1 MNDVFNNVMT
11 FINKN
16 TYLLIGICV
25 FLILVLIG
33 YLIDNSVKSKRV
45 RKDIK
50 NKDQVPE
57 NIKEDIIKEA
67 NEKKEKELNVQTEE
81 PKKEDI
87 INQKNQNMEVNE
99 DEAPLNLDASLSIDK
114 PLNLEKDPSLDDV
127 NSPLNIDNKALNL
140 NEENSP
146 LNLDNNINEP
156 LSLDTNSL
164 FDEEN
169 KPSVALGNDILE
181 DNLSL
186 DNSEKTT
193 SESSISVDQDPD
205 ANIMSS
211 NSKDGLYSNDKTLLE
226 ILSEVDSSRLNSN
239 VDNKTIF
246 GSKPSIEINTD
257 VEKEKVEIE
266 PKNSIDSSDNEL
278 DNIMKKLSSMNNSDD
293 EDNYTNIF

>member
-67 NEKKEKELNVQTEE
+67 NEKKEKELNVQIEE

-87 INQKNQNMEVNE
+87 INQNNQNMEVNE

-127 NSPLNIDNKALNL
+127 NSPLNIDN
-140 NEENSP
+140 
-146 LNLDNNINEP
+146 NINEP

-186 DNSEKTT
+186 DNSEKPIV
-193 SESSISVDQDPD
+193 ESSISSDQDPD
-205 ANIMSS
+205 ANIMLS

-226 ILSEVDSSRLNSN
+226 ILSEVDSSKLNNS

-246 GSKPSIEINTD
+246 GNEPSIEINTN

-266 PKNSIDSSDNEL
+266 PKNSTDSSDNEL

>member
-67 NEKKEKELNVQTEE
+67 NEKKEKELNVQIEE

-87 INQKNQNMEVNE
+87 INQNMEVNE

-127 NSPLNIDNKALNL
+127 
-140 NEENSP
+140 NSP

>member
-67 NEKKEKELNVQTEE
+67 NEKKEKELNVQIEE

-87 INQKNQNMEVNE
+87 INQNMEVNE

-127 NSPLNIDNKALNL
+127 NSPLNIDN
-140 NEENSP
+140 
-146 LNLDNNINEP
+146 NINEP

-169 KPSVALGNDILE
+169 KPSVALGNGILE
-181 DNLSL
+181 DNLFL
-186 DNSEKTT
+186 NNSEKTA
-193 SESSISVDQDPD
+193 SESSVSLDQDPD

-211 NSKDGLYSNDKTLLE
+211 NSKNGLYSNDKTLLE
-226 ILSEVDSSRLNSN
+226 ILSEVDSSKLNNS

-246 GSKPSIEINTD
+246 GNKPSIEINTN

-266 PKNSIDSSDNEL
+266 PKKISNFSDNEL

-293 EDNYTNIF
+293 DNYTNIF

>member
-67 NEKKEKELNVQTEE
+67 NEKKEKELNVQIEE
-81 PKKEDI
+81 PNKEDI
-87 INQKNQNMEVNE
+87 INQNNQNMEVNE
-99 DEAPLNLDASLSIDK
+99 ENSPLNLDASLSIDK

-127 NSPLNIDNKALNL
+127 NSPLNI
-140 NEENSP
+140 
-146 LNLDNNINEP
+146 DNNINEP

-186 DNSEKTT
+186 DSSEKTIV
-193 SESSISVDQDPD
+193 ESSISSDQDPD
-205 ANIMSS
+205 SNIMLS
-211 NSKDGLYSNDKTLLE
+211 NSKNGLYSNDKTLLE
-226 ILSEVDSSRLNSN
+226 ILSEVDSSKLNNS

-246 GSKPSIEINTD
+246 GNKPSIEINTN

-266 PKNSIDSSDNEL
+266 PKNSTDSSDNEL

>member
-67 NEKKEKELNVQTEE
+67 NEKKEKELNVQIEE

-87 INQKNQNMEVNE
+87 INQNMEVNE

-127 NSPLNIDNKALNL
+127 NSPLNIDN
-140 NEENSP
+140 
-146 LNLDNNINEP
+146 NINEP
-156 LSLDTNSL
+156 LSLDTNLL

-169 KPSVALGNDILE
+169 KPSVALGNGILE
-181 DNLSL
+181 DNLFL
-186 DNSEKTT
+186 NNSEKTA
-193 SESSISVDQDPD
+193 SESSISSDQDPD
-205 ANIMSS
+205 VNIMLS

-226 ILSEVDSSRLNSN
+226 ILSEVDSSKLNNS

-246 GSKPSIEINTD
+246 GNKPSIEINTN

-266 PKNSIDSSDNEL
+266 PKNSTDSSDNEL

>member
-87 INQKNQNMEVNE
+87 INQNNQNMEVNE

-114 PLNLEKDPSLDDV
+114 PLNLEKDPSLDDI
-127 NSPLNIDNKALNL
+127 NSPLNIDNTALNL

-164 FDEEN
+164 FDDEN
-169 KPSVALGNDILE
+169 KPSVALGNGILE

-186 DNSEKTT
+186 DNSEKTA
-193 SESSISVDQDPD
+193 SESSISADQDPD
-205 ANIMSS
+205 ANIMSF

>member
-45 RKDIK
+45 RKHIK

-67 NEKKEKELNVQTEE
+67 NEKKEKELNVQIEE
-81 PKKEDI
+81 PQKEDI
-87 INQKNQNMEVNE
+87 INQNNQNMEVNE

-127 NSPLNIDNKALNL
+127 NSPLNIDN
-140 NEENSP
+140 
-146 LNLDNNINEP
+146 NINEP

-186 DNSEKTT
+186 DNSEKPIV
-193 SESSISVDQDPD
+193 ESSISSDQDPD
-205 ANIMSS
+205 ANIMLS

-226 ILSEVDSSRLNSN
+226 ILSEVDSSKLNNS

-246 GSKPSIEINTD
+246 GNKPSIEINTN

-266 PKNSIDSSDNEL
+266 PKNSTDSSDNEL

>member
-1 MNDVFNNVMT
+1 MNETLNNIMK
-11 FINKN
+11 FINDN

-67 NEKKEKELNVQTEE
+67 NEKKEKELNVQIEE

-87 INQKNQNMEVNE
+87 INQNNQNMEVNE
-99 DEAPLNLDASLSIDK
+99 ENSPLNLDASLSIDK

-127 NSPLNIDNKALNL
+127 NSPLNI
-140 NEENSP
+140 
-146 LNLDNNINEP
+146 DNNINEP

-186 DNSEKTT
+186 DNSEKPIV
-193 SESSISVDQDPD
+193 ESSISSDQDPD
-205 ANIMSS
+205 SNIMLS
-211 NSKDGLYSNDKTLLE
+211 NSKNGLYSNDKTLLE
-226 ILSEVDSSRLNSN
+226 ILSEVDSSKLNNS

-246 GSKPSIEINTD
+246 GNKPNIEINTN

-266 PKNSIDSSDNEL
+266 PKNSTDSSDNEL

>member
-16 TYLLIGICV
+16 TYLWICV

-33 YLIDNSVKSKRV
+33 YLIDNSVESKRV

-67 NEKKEKELNVQTEE
+67 NEKKEKELNVQIEE

-87 INQKNQNMEVNE
+87 INQNMEVNE

-186 DNSEKTT
+186 DNSEKTIVKST
-193 SESSISVDQDPD
+193 ISSDQDPD

>member
-67 NEKKEKELNVQTEE
+67 NEKKEKELNVQIEE

-87 INQKNQNMEVNE
+87 VNQNNQNMEVNE

-127 NSPLNIDNKALNL
+127 NSPLNIDN
-140 NEENSP
+140 
-146 LNLDNNINEP
+146 NINEP

-186 DNSEKTT
+186 DNSEKPIV
-193 SESSISVDQDPD
+193 ESSISSDQDPD
-205 ANIMSS
+205 ANIMLS

-226 ILSEVDSSRLNSN
+226 ILSEVDSSKLNNS

-246 GSKPSIEINTD
+246 GNKPSIEINTN

-266 PKNSIDSSDNEL
+266 PKNSTDSSDNEL

>member
-67 NEKKEKELNVQTEE
+67 NEKKEKELNVQIEE

-87 INQKNQNMEVNE
+87 INQNNQNMEVNE

-127 NSPLNIDNKALNL
+127 NSPLNIDN
-140 NEENSP
+140 
-146 LNLDNNINEP
+146 NINEP

-186 DNSEKTT
+186 NNSEKTT
-193 SESSISVDQDPD
+193 SESSISLDQDPD

-226 ILSEVDSSRLNSN
+226 ILSEVDNSRLNSN

-246 GSKPSIEINTD
+246 GNKPSIEINTN

-266 PKNSIDSSDNEL
+266 PKNSTDSSDNEL

>member
-67 NEKKEKELNVQTEE
+67 NEKKEKELNVQIEE

-87 INQKNQNMEVNE
+87 INQNNQNMEVNE

-127 NSPLNIDNKALNL
+127 NSPLNIDN
-140 NEENSP
+140 
-146 LNLDNNINEP
+146 NINEP

-186 DNSEKTT
+186 DSSEKPIV
-193 SESSISVDQDPD
+193 ESSISSDQDPD
-205 ANIMSS
+205 SNIMLS
-211 NSKDGLYSNDKTLLE
+211 NSKNGLYSNDKTLLE
-226 ILSEVDSSRLNSN
+226 ILSEVDSSKLNNS

-246 GSKPSIEINTD
+246 GNKPSIEINTN

-266 PKNSIDSSDNEL
+266 PKNSTDSSDNEL

>member
-67 NEKKEKELNVQTEE
+67 NEKKEKELNVQIEE

-87 INQKNQNMEVNE
+87 INQNNQNMEVNE

-127 NSPLNIDNKALNL
+127 NSPLNIDN
-140 NEENSP
+140 
-146 LNLDNNINEP
+146 NINEP

-169 KPSVALGNDILE
+169 KPSVALGNGILE

-193 SESSISVDQDPD
+193 SESSISLDQDPD
-205 ANIMSS
+205 ANIMLS

-226 ILSEVDSSRLNSN
+226 ILSEVDSSKLNNS

-246 GSKPSIEINTD
+246 GNKPSIEINAN

-266 PKNSIDSSDNEL
+266 PKNSTDSSDNEL

>member
-67 NEKKEKELNVQTEE
+67 NEKKEKELNVQIEE

-87 INQKNQNMEVNE
+87 INQNNQNMEVNE

-127 NSPLNIDNKALNL
+127 NSPLNIDN
-140 NEENSP
+140 
-146 LNLDNNINEP
+146 NINEP

-186 DNSEKTT
+186 DNSEKPIV
-193 SESSISVDQDPD
+193 ESSISSDQDPD
-205 ANIMSS
+205 SNIMLY
-211 NSKDGLYSNDKTLLE
+211 NSKNGLYSNDKTLLE
-226 ILSEVDSSRLNSN
+226 ILSEVDSSKLNNS

-246 GSKPSIEINTD
+246 GNKPSIEINTN

-266 PKNSIDSSDNEL
+266 PKNSTDSSDSEL

>member
-1 MNDVFNNVMT
+1 MNETLNNIMK
-11 FINKN
+11 FINDN

-67 NEKKEKELNVQTEE
+67 NEKKEKELNVQIEE

-87 INQKNQNMEVNE
+87 INQNMEVNE

-127 NSPLNIDNKALNL
+127 NSPLNIDN
-140 NEENSP
+140 
-146 LNLDNNINEP
+146 NINEP

-186 DNSEKTT
+186 DNSEKPIV
-193 SESSISVDQDPD
+193 ESSISSDQDPD
-205 ANIMSS
+205 SNIMLS
-211 NSKDGLYSNDKTLLE
+211 NSKNGLYSNDKTLLE
-226 ILSEVDSSRLNSN
+226 ILSEVDSSKLNNS

-246 GSKPSIEINTD
+246 GNKPSIEINTN

-266 PKNSIDSSDNEL
+266 PKNSTDSSDNEL

>member
-67 NEKKEKELNVQTEE
+67 NEKKEKELNVQIEE

-87 INQKNQNMEVNE
+87 INQNNQNMEVNE
-99 DEAPLNLDASLSIDK
+99 ENSPLNLDASLSIDK

-127 NSPLNIDNKALNL
+127 NSPLNIDN
-140 NEENSP
+140 
-146 LNLDNNINEP
+146 NINEP
-156 LSLDTNSL
+156 LSLDTNLL

-186 DNSEKTT
+186 DNSEKPIV
-193 SESSISVDQDPD
+193 ESSISSDQDPD
-205 ANIMSS
+205 ANIMLS

-226 ILSEVDSSRLNSN
+226 ILSEVDSSKLNNS

-246 GSKPSIEINTD
+246 GNKPSIEINTN

-266 PKNSIDSSDNEL
+266 PKNSTDSSDNEL

>member
-67 NEKKEKELNVQTEE
+67 NEKKEKELNVQIEE

-87 INQKNQNMEVNE
+87 INQNNQNMEVNE

-127 NSPLNIDNKALNL
+127 NSPLNIDN
-140 NEENSP
+140 
-146 LNLDNNINEP
+146 NINEP

-186 DNSEKTT
+186 DNSEKPIV
-193 SESSISVDQDPD
+193 ESSISSDQDPD
-205 ANIMSS
+205 SNIMLS

-226 ILSEVDSSRLNSN
+226 ILSEVDSSKLNNS

-246 GSKPSIEINTD
+246 GNKPSIEINTN

-266 PKNSIDSSDNEL
+266 PKNSTDSSDNEL

>member
-67 NEKKEKELNVQTEE
+67 NEKKEKELNVQIEE

-87 INQKNQNMEVNE
+87 INQNNQNMEVNE

-127 NSPLNIDNKALNL
+127 NSPLNI
-140 NEENSP
+140 
-146 LNLDNNINEP
+146 DNNINEP

>member
-67 NEKKEKELNVQTEE
+67 NEKKEKELNVQIEE

-87 INQKNQNMEVNE
+87 INQNMEVNE

-127 NSPLNIDNKALNL
+127 NSPLNIDN
-140 NEENSP
+140 
-146 LNLDNNINEP
+146 NINEP
-156 LSLDTNSL
+156 LSLDTNLL

-186 DNSEKTT
+186 DNSEKPIV
-193 SESSISVDQDPD
+193 ESSISSDQDPD
-205 ANIMSS
+205 ANIMLS

-226 ILSEVDSSRLNSN
+226 ILSEVDSSKLNNS

-246 GSKPSIEINTD
+246 GNKPSIEINTN

-266 PKNSIDSSDNEL
+266 PKNSTDSSDNEL

>member
-33 YLIDNSVKSKRV
+33 YLIDNSVESKRV

-67 NEKKEKELNVQTEE
+67 NEKKEKELNVQIEE

-87 INQKNQNMEVNE
+87 INQNMEVNE

-186 DNSEKTT
+186 DNSEKTIVKST
-193 SESSISVDQDPD
+193 ISSDQDPD

>member
-67 NEKKEKELNVQTEE
+67 NEKKEKELNVQIEE

-87 INQKNQNMEVNE
+87 INQNNQNMEVNE
-99 DEAPLNLDASLSIDK
+99 ENSPLNLDASLSIDK

-127 NSPLNIDNKALNL
+127 NSPLNI
-140 NEENSP
+140 
-146 LNLDNNINEP
+146 DNNINEP

-186 DNSEKTT
+186 DNSEKPIV
-193 SESSISVDQDPD
+193 ESSISSDQDPD
-205 ANIMSS
+205 SNIMLY
-211 NSKDGLYSNDKTLLE
+211 NSKNGLYSNDKTLLE
-226 ILSEVDSSRLNSN
+226 ILSEVDSSKLNNS

-246 GSKPSIEINTD
+246 GNKPSIEINTN

-266 PKNSIDSSDNEL
+266 PKNFTDSSDNEL

>member
-67 NEKKEKELNVQTEE
+67 NEKKEKELNVQIEE

-87 INQKNQNMEVNE
+87 INQNMEVNE

-127 NSPLNIDNKALNL
+127 NSPLNIDN
-140 NEENSP
+140 
-146 LNLDNNINEP
+146 NINEP

-186 DNSEKTT
+186 DNSEKTIV
-193 SESSISVDQDPD
+193 ESSISSDQDPD
-205 ANIMSS
+205 ANIMLS

-226 ILSEVDSSRLNSN
+226 ILSEVDSSKLNNS

-246 GSKPSIEINTD
+246 GNKPSIEINTN

-266 PKNSIDSSDNEL
+266 PKNSTDSSDNEL

>member
-114 PLNLEKDPSLDDV
+114 PLNLEKDPLLDDI
-127 NSPLNIDNKALNL
+127 NSPLNIDNTALNL

-146 LNLDNNINEP
+146 LNLDNNINEH

-169 KPSVALGNDILE
+169 KPSVALGNGILE

>member
-1 MNDVFNNVMT
+1 MNDVFNDVMT

-67 NEKKEKELNVQTEE
+67 NEKKEKELNVQIEE

-87 INQKNQNMEVNE
+87 INQNNQNMEVNE

-127 NSPLNIDNKALNL
+127 NSPLNIDN
-140 NEENSP
+140 
-146 LNLDNNINEP
+146 NINEP

-186 DNSEKTT
+186 DNSEKPIV
-193 SESSISVDQDPD
+193 ESSISSDQDPD
-205 ANIMSS
+205 ANIMLS

-226 ILSEVDSSRLNSN
+226 ILSEVDSSKLNNS

-246 GSKPSIEINTD
+246 GNKPSIEINTN

-266 PKNSIDSSDNEL
+266 PKNSTDSSDNEL

>member
-67 NEKKEKELNVQTEE
+67 NEKKEKELNVQIEE

-87 INQKNQNMEVNE
+87 INQNNQNMEVNE

-114 PLNLEKDPSLDDV
+114 PLNLEKDPLLDDI

-181 DNLSL
+181 DNL
-186 DNSEKTT
+186 
-193 SESSISVDQDPD
+193 
-205 ANIMSS
+205 
-211 NSKDGLYSNDKTLLE
+211 
-226 ILSEVDSSRLNSN
+226 EVDK
-239 VDNKTIF
+239 VF
-246 GSKPSIEINTD
+246 SIED
-257 VEKEKVEIE
+257 
-266 PKNSIDSSDNEL
+266 
-278 DNIMKKLSSMNNSDD
+278 KKIKK
-293 EDNYTNIF
+293 T

>member
-45 RKDIK
+45 RQDIK

-67 NEKKEKELNVQTEE
+67 NEKKEKELNVQIEE

-87 INQKNQNMEVNE
+87 INQNNQNMEVNE

-127 NSPLNIDNKALNL
+127 NSPLNIDN
-140 NEENSP
+140 
-146 LNLDNNINEP
+146 NINEP

-186 DNSEKTT
+186 DNSEKPIV
-193 SESSISVDQDPD
+193 ESSISSDQDPD
-205 ANIMSS
+205 ANIMLS

-226 ILSEVDSSRLNSN
+226 ILSEVDSSKLNNS

-246 GSKPSIEINTD
+246 GNKPSIEINTN

-266 PKNSIDSSDNEL
+266 PKNSTDSSDNEL

>member
-67 NEKKEKELNVQTEE
+67 NEKKEKELNVQIEE

-87 INQKNQNMEVNE
+87 INQNMEVNE

-127 NSPLNIDNKALNL
+127 
-140 NEENSP
+140 NSP

-193 SESSISVDQDPD
+193 SKSSISVDQDPD

>member
-67 NEKKEKELNVQTEE
+67 NEKKEKELNVQIEE

-87 INQKNQNMEVNE
+87 INQNMEVNE

-127 NSPLNIDNKALNL
+127 NSPLNIDN
-140 NEENSP
+140 
-146 LNLDNNINEP
+146 NINEP

-186 DNSEKTT
+186 DNSEKPIV
-193 SESSISVDQDPD
+193 ESSISSDQDPD
-205 ANIMSS
+205 SNIMLS
-211 NSKDGLYSNDKTLLE
+211 NSKNGLYSNDKTLLE
-226 ILSEVDSSRLNSN
+226 ILSEVDSSKLNNS

-246 GSKPSIEINTD
+246 GNKPSIEINTN

-266 PKNSIDSSDNEL
+266 PKNSTDSSDNEL

>member
-67 NEKKEKELNVQTEE
+67 NEKKEKELNVQIEE

-87 INQKNQNMEVNE
+87 INQNMEVNE

-127 NSPLNIDNKALNL
+127 NSPLNIDN
-140 NEENSP
+140 
-146 LNLDNNINEP
+146 NINEP

-186 DNSEKTT
+186 DNSEKPIV
-193 SESSISVDQDPD
+193 ESSISSDQDPD
-205 ANIMSS
+205 ANIMLS
-211 NSKDGLYSNDKTLLE
+211 NSKAGLYSNDKTLLE
-226 ILSEVDSSRLNSN
+226 ILSEVDSSKLNNS

-246 GSKPSIEINTD
+246 GNKPSIEINTN

-266 PKNSIDSSDNEL
+266 PKNSTDSSDNEL

>member
-67 NEKKEKELNVQTEE
+67 NEKKEKELNVQIEE

-87 INQKNQNMEVNE
+87 INQNNQNMEVNE
-99 DEAPLNLDASLSIDK
+99 ENSPLNLDASLSIDK

-127 NSPLNIDNKALNL
+127 NSPLNI
-140 NEENSP
+140 
-146 LNLDNNINEP
+146 DNNINEP

-186 DNSEKTT
+186 DNSEKPIV
-193 SESSISVDQDPD
+193 ESSISSDQDPD
-205 ANIMSS
+205 SNIMLS
-211 NSKDGLYSNDKTLLE
+211 NSKNGLYSNDKTLLE
-226 ILSEVDSSRLNSN
+226 ILSEVDSSKLNNS

-246 GSKPSIEINTD
+246 GNKPNIEINTN

-266 PKNSIDSSDNEL
+266 PKNSTDSSDNEL

>member
-16 TYLLIGICV
+16 TYLLLGICV
-25 FLILVLIG
+25 FLIHVLIG

-67 NEKKEKELNVQTEE
+67 NEKKEKELNVQIEE

-87 INQKNQNMEVNE
+87 INQNNQNMEVNE

-114 PLNLEKDPSLDDV
+114 PLNLEKDHSLDDV
-127 NSPLNIDNKALNL
+127 NSQLNI
-140 NEENSP
+140 
-146 LNLDNNINEP
+146 DNNINEP

-186 DNSEKTT
+186 DNSEKPIV
-193 SESSISVDQDPD
+193 ESSISSDQDPD
-205 ANIMSS
+205 SNIMLY
-211 NSKDGLYSNDKTLLE
+211 NSKNGLYSNDKTLLE
-226 ILSEVDSSRLNSN
+226 ILSEVDSSKLNNS

-246 GSKPSIEINTD
+246 GNKPSIEINTN

-266 PKNSIDSSDNEL
+266 PKNSTDSSDNEL

>member
-67 NEKKEKELNVQTEE
+67 NEKKEKELNVQIEE

-87 INQKNQNMEVNE
+87 INQNMEVNE

-127 NSPLNIDNKALNL
+127 NSPLNIDN
-140 NEENSP
+140 
-146 LNLDNNINEP
+146 NINEP

-186 DNSEKTT
+186 DNSEKTIV
-193 SESSISVDQDPD
+193 ESSISSDQDPD

-226 ILSEVDSSRLNSN
+226 ILSEVDNSKLNNS

-246 GSKPSIEINTD
+246 GNKPSIEINTN

-266 PKNSIDSSDNEL
+266 PKNSTDSSDNEL

>member
-67 NEKKEKELNVQTEE
+67 NEKKEKELNVQIEE

-87 INQKNQNMEVNE
+87 INQNNQNMEVNE

-127 NSPLNIDNKALNL
+127 NSPLNIDN
-140 NEENSP
+140 
-146 LNLDNNINEP
+146 NINEP

-186 DNSEKTT
+186 DNSEKPIV
-193 SESSISVDQDPD
+193 ESSISVDQDPD

>member
-67 NEKKEKELNVQTEE
+67 NEKKEKELNVQIEE

-87 INQKNQNMEVNE
+87 INQNNQNMEVNE

-114 PLNLEKDPSLDDV
+114 PLNLEKDPSLDNV
-127 NSPLNIDNKALNL
+127 NSPLNI
-140 NEENSP
+140 
-146 LNLDNNINEP
+146 DNNINEP

-186 DNSEKTT
+186 DNSEKPIV
-193 SESSISVDQDPD
+193 ESSISSDQDPD
-205 ANIMSS
+205 ANIMLS

-226 ILSEVDSSRLNSN
+226 ILSEVDSSKLNNS

-246 GSKPSIEINTD
+246 GNKPSIEINTN

-266 PKNSIDSSDNEL
+266 PKNSTDSSDNEL

>member
-67 NEKKEKELNVQTEE
+67 NEKKEKELNVQIEE

-87 INQKNQNMEVNE
+87 INQNNQNMEVNE

-114 PLNLEKDPSLDDV
+114 SLNLEKDPSLDDV
-127 NSPLNIDNKALNL
+127 NSPLNI
-140 NEENSP
+140 
-146 LNLDNNINEP
+146 DNNINEP

-186 DNSEKTT
+186 DNSEKPIV
-193 SESSISVDQDPD
+193 ESSISSDQDPD
-205 ANIMSS
+205 ANIMLS

-226 ILSEVDSSRLNSN
+226 ILSEVDSSKLNNS

-246 GSKPSIEINTD
+246 GNKPSIEINTN

-266 PKNSIDSSDNEL
+266 PKNSTDSSDNEL

>member
-67 NEKKEKELNVQTEE
+67 NEKKEKELNVQIEE

-87 INQKNQNMEVNE
+87 INQNNQNMEVNE

-127 NSPLNIDNKALNL
+127 NSPLNIDN
-140 NEENSP
+140 
-146 LNLDNNINEP
+146 NINEP

-186 DNSEKTT
+186 DNSEKPIV
-193 SESSISVDQDPD
+193 ESSISSDQDPD
-205 ANIMSS
+205 ANIMLS

-226 ILSEVDSSRLNSN
+226 ILSEVDSSKLNNS
-239 VDNKTIF
+239 VDNKTVF
-246 GSKPSIEINTD
+246 GNKPSIEINTN

-266 PKNSIDSSDNEL
+266 PKNSTDSSDNEL

>member
-67 NEKKEKELNVQTEE
+67 NEKKEKELNVQIEE
-81 PKKEDI
+81 PNKEDI
-87 INQKNQNMEVNE
+87 INQNNQNMEVNE
-99 DEAPLNLDASLSIDK
+99 ENSPLNLDASLSIDK

-127 NSPLNIDNKALNL
+127 NSPLNI
-140 NEENSP
+140 
-146 LNLDNNINEP
+146 DNNINEP

-186 DNSEKTT
+186 DNSEKPIV
-193 SESSISVDQDPD
+193 ESSISSDQDPD
-205 ANIMSS
+205 ANIMLS

-226 ILSEVDSSRLNSN
+226 ILSEVDSSKLNNS

-246 GSKPSIEINTD
+246 GNKPSIEINTN

-266 PKNSIDSSDNEL
+266 PKNSTDSSDNEL

>member
-67 NEKKEKELNVQTEE
+67 NEKKEKELNVQIEE

-87 INQKNQNMEVNE
+87 INQNMEVNE

-127 NSPLNIDNKALNL
+127 NSPFNI
-140 NEENSP
+140 
-146 LNLDNNINEP
+146 DNNINEP

-169 KPSVALGNDILE
+169 KPSVALGKDILE

-186 DNSEKTT
+186 DNSEKPIV
-193 SESSISVDQDPD
+193 ESSISSDQDPD
-205 ANIMSS
+205 ANIMLS

-226 ILSEVDSSRLNSN
+226 ILSEVDSSKLNNS

-246 GSKPSIEINTD
+246 GNKPSIEINTN

-266 PKNSIDSSDNEL
+266 PKNSTDSSDNEL

>member
-67 NEKKEKELNVQTEE
+67 NEKKEKELNVQIEE

-87 INQKNQNMEVNE
+87 INQNNQNMEVNE
-99 DEAPLNLDASLSIDK
+99 DEASLNLDASLSIDK

-127 NSPLNIDNKALNL
+127 NSPLNI
-140 NEENSP
+140 
-146 LNLDNNINEP
+146 DNNINEP

-186 DNSEKTT
+186 DNSEKPIV
-193 SESSISVDQDPD
+193 ESSISSDQDPD
-205 ANIMSS
+205 ANIMLS
-211 NSKDGLYSNDKTLLE
+211 NSKAGLYSNDKTLLE
-226 ILSEVDSSRLNSN
+226 ILSEVDSSKLNNS

-246 GSKPSIEINTD
+246 GNKPSIEINTN

-266 PKNSIDSSDNEL
+266 PKNSTDSSDNEL